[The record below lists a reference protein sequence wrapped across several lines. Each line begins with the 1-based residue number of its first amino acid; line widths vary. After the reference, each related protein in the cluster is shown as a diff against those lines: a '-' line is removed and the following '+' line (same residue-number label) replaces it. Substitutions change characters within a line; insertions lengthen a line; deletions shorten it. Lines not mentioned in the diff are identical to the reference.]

1 MHCTRAKNRPRFERY
16 LHNNIIC
23 IKLGTAQ
30 QTFQTGDSTAE
41 DKYNNF
47 NPIFFSFFFHYMFDS
62 YWYVTST
69 QCVDIEFSI
78 QALYNVLTTFPMF

>member
-1 MHCTRAKNRPRFERY
+1 MASCANTGRGLVHCTRAKNRPRFERY

-47 NPIFFSFFFHYMFDS
+47 NPIFFSFF
-62 YWYVTST
+62 
-69 QCVDIEFSI
+69 SI
-78 QALYNVLTTFPMF
+78 ICLTLTGM